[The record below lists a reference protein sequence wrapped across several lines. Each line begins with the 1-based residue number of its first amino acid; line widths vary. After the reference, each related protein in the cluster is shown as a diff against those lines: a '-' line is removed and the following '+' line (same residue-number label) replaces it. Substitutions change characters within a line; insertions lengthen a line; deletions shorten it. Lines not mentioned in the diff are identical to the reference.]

1 MRAIIGFITIYTIMH
16 ICAFAQVS
24 TSIDTLKLSLT
35 QTEQLFLQNN
45 LQLIAQ
51 KYEIDIAKA
60 QVIQAKLFPNP
71 TFYFEQNAYN
81 PLRNNF
87 PLDISGNSQF
97 QASFQQL
104 IYLAG
109 KRNKLVKM
117 LSSVSEKSERT
128 FEELIR
134 NLRYDLRVAFLQ
146 IYFEQRKIQVYSDK
160 IKIIKDLVNRY
171 ESQAAKGNIPLNEV
185 TRLKALLF
193 DLEYEKLTLADNI
206 ADLQKLIS
214 LYINKDKNIYF
225 IPVIN
230 TNVIE
235 NSKKVSY
242 KFDSLYTIIQLN
254 RNDLKIT
261 ELDISINEQN
271 LKYQKSLA
279 VPDLNLQLSYD
290 RYGSFAPNYLG
301 IGVGI
306 NLPFF
311 NKNQGNIESARA
323 GIEQSKAML
332 EFKKLTLKQE
342 LAVGIRKLQ
351 LADSL
356 MKTFDK
362 SFVND
367 FERLFTG
374 IIHSYENRN
383 IGLIEFV
390 DYYQTYIESRVRTL
404 DIEFNRVQC
413 MEYLNFILAKTIF
426 DY

>member
-1 MRAIIGFITIYTIMH
+1 MH